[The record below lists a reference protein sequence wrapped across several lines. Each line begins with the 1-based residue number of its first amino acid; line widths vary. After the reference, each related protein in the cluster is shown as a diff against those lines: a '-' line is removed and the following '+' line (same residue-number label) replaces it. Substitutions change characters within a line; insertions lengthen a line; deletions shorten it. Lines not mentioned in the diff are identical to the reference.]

1 MKISIEF
8 AQENGSAGEHM
19 EMEGEAFFCAAYSQE
34 HGSGIRAKTSM
45 MGSTTAAGAAFVLR
59 DVAKS
64 MMKELALNRTAR
76 ALFVATMIGGLLEA
90 EGDG

>member
-8 AQENGSAGEHM
+8 APENGSAGQHM

-34 HGSGIRAKTSM
+34 PEGVVRAKAFAT
-45 MGSTTAAGAAFVLR
+45 GSTTAAGAALALR
-59 DVAKS
+59 NVAKC
-64 MMKELALNRTAR
+64 MMKELVHDRAGR
-76 ALFVATMIGGLLEA
+76 ALFFDALTEGLLEA

>member
-8 AQENGSAGEHM
+8 APENGKAGQHM

-34 HGSGIRAKTSM
+34 PGGGVRAKTLLT
-45 MGSTTAAGAAFVLR
+45 GSTTAAGAALVLR
-59 DVAKS
+59 NVAKS
-64 MMKELALNRTAR
+64 MVDELVHDR
-76 ALFVATMIGGLLEA
+76 AGRAMFLAAMIDGLLEA